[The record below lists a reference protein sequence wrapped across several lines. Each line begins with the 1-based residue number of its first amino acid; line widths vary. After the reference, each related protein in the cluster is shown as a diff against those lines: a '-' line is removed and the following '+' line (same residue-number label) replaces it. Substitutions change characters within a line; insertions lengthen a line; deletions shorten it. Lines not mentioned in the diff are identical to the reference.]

1 MDFNATVD
9 LIIRE
14 LYETREI
21 IDDFRNYP
29 GVPAIQVELAKSK
42 CKSAA
47 DIISLLK
54 NMQNGTAVRS
64 KIVTESK
71 AKTVIEPEY
80 RSEPLQSEQAK
91 GTPSEIPTAVQK
103 EVIQDAP
110 EMPVKEQLRGS
121 KKKTATR
128 TIFADTFSDRPGSLN
143 EQMTNLREDEGFSEI
158 IKTKPITSL
167 SDAIGINDKFLFIRE
182 LFNGNPESY
191 ERAITNLDNAKDL
204 SDARKIIS
212 DYMGEFN
219 ESDASKQLFEL
230 IKRKFPA
237 NE

>member
-14 LYETREI
+14 LYEAREI
-21 IDDFRNYP
+21 IDDLRNYP
-29 GVPAIQVELAKSK
+29 GVPSIQVELAKSK

-47 DIISLLK
+47 DIIALLK

-64 KIVTESK
+64 KVITESK
-71 AKTVIEPEY
+71 SESVIEPEFKP
-80 RSEPLQSEQAK
+80 EPAQGEQVK
-91 GTPSEIPTAVQK
+91 SIPVEKPVAVKK
-103 EVIQDAP
+103 EVKL
-110 EMPVKEQLRGS
+110 ENPVIPVIEASRGS
-121 KKKTATR
+121 KKKSAAK

-143 EQMTNLREDEGFSEI
+143 EQMTSLREDEGFSEI

-167 SDAIGINDKFLFIRE
+167 SDAIGVNDKFLFIRE

-191 ERAITNLDNAKDL
+191 ERAITSLDNAKDL
-204 SDARKIIS
+204 SDARKIIM
-212 DYMGEFN
+212 DYTGEISGN
-219 ESDASKQLFEL
+219 DASKQLFEL
-230 IKRKFPA
+230 IKRKFPV

>member
-47 DIISLLK
+47 DIIALLK
-54 NMQNGTAVRS
+54 NIQNGTAVRS
-64 KIVTESK
+64 RIVEESK
-71 AKTVIEPEY
+71 AKTLIETEY
-80 RSEPLQSEQAK
+80 KSEPLQTDQVKSA
-91 GTPSEIPTAVQK
+91 PAEIPSALQK
-103 EVIQDAP
+103 DVIQDTP
-110 EMPVKEQLRGS
+110 VMPVKEQTRGS
-121 KKKTATR
+121 KKKTAAR
-128 TIFADTFSDRPGSLN
+128 TIIADTFSGRPGSLN
-143 EQMTNLREDEGFSEI
+143 EQMTSLREDEGFSEI

-182 LFNGNPESY
+182 LFNGNSESY
-191 ERAITNLDNAKDL
+191 EQAITNLDNAKDL

-212 DYMGEFN
+212 DYTGEIN